1 MQHRT
6 FGVSSEVATLG
17 LFGLAKKIFVR
28 ATHVSNSALHS
39 RNKSFVQISTHYKH
53 LIQKVMSAKSSSPT
67 NSSND
72 YQVTVLDGTNYA
84 TWSVQMQA
92 FLQSKGLSKFIKNNL
107 EDLKARPNLTATKKM
122 DLEDDDE
129 KTLGH
134 IKCNMNQSYWDI
146 VAEATTAFDAW
157 TSLKNFFSGKET
169 FNKIHILEEYIDGRL
184 SDEGDIVA
192 NVQKYIKSKNEAVR
206 RLDSIGIKI
215 EKDLQVAVLL
225 ARLPDSF
232 DTMRRILESQNDVT
246 MEQVSSELN
255 REAIRKSNKRKA
267 PVKENSFIADTDV
280 IPPPPKKDTANNR
293 SNQVCEICNVKGHST
308 ARCWFNPKSSNYRPN
323 FKEKILSAGKG
334 DKK

>member
-1 MQHRT
+1 
-6 FGVSSEVATLG
+6 
-17 LFGLAKKIFVR
+17 
-28 ATHVSNSALHS
+28 
-39 RNKSFVQISTHYKH
+39 
-53 LIQKVMSAKSSSPT
+53 
-67 NSSND
+67 
-72 YQVTVLDGTNYA
+72 
-84 TWSVQMQA
+84 MQA

-280 IPPPPKKDTANNR
+280 IPPLPKKDTVNNR
-293 SNQVCEICNVKGHST
+293 NNQVCEICNVKGHST